1 MDERKWDEMIQT
13 ALLYGTD
20 EAAEQKE
27 DVWVHIRSRM
37 VKQRRKRR
45 RTGKRGWMAVSAA
58 AAVALAFLFTAPGQA
73 AIDQVKQWFAPKKV
87 ITEEIEGQKE
97 QKEVTLN
104 EGKAGYVIYVDESMY
119 RMETRNGHDRIVPL
133 HQGGSD
139 IPPVYMEIRQVTDR
153 SPETVAAELEQ
164 EVKEKYPVIIQ
175 TGKVKEPV
183 TGYVIH
189 GEAGY
194 KWNDEVVKYYV
205 VPNGK
210 GGAFIIEQRYFLEAS
225 EGHGARFDYMVRQFH
240 IVDKQEAE

>member
-27 DVWVHIRSRM
+27 EVWVHIRSRM
-37 VKQRRKRR
+37 VKERRKRR
-45 RTGKRGWMAVSAA
+45 RVGRWVWPMASVA
-58 AAVALAFLFTAPGQA
+58 AAVVLAFLFTAPGQA

-104 EGKAGYVIYVDESMY
+104 EGKAGYIIYIDESMY
-119 RMETRNGHDRIVPL
+119 RLETKNGYDRIVPL
-133 HQGGSD
+133 HQGGAN

-153 SPETVAAELEQ
+153 SLETVAAELEQ

-175 TGKVKEPV
+175 TGKVNEPV
-183 TGYVIH
+183 AGYIIH
-189 GEAGY
+189 GEAGHQ
-194 KWNDEVVKYYV
+194 WNDEVVKYYV

-210 GGAFIIEQRYFLEAS
+210 GGAFIIEQRYFVEAS
-225 EGHGARFDYMVRQFH
+225 EGHGARFDDMLKQFH
-240 IVDKQEAE
+240 IIDQQQEE